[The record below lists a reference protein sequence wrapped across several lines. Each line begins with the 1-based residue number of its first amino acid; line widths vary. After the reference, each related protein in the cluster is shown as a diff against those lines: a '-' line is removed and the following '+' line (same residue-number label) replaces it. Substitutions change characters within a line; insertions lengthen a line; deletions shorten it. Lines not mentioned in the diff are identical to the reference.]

1 MSSGSFRS
9 GGARVSNL
17 AGIADRTPVNRQAT
31 HGLRAKKSD
40 PGFCPLV
47 VSVEQVE
54 CQFDNLFRSRADA
67 GRKNGVKR

>member
-1 MSSGSFRS
+1 MSNGSFRS

-17 AGIADRTPVNRQAT
+17 AGIADRTPVNRQVT
-31 HGLRAKKSD
+31 HGLRAHKRD

-54 CQFDNLFRSRADA
+54 CQFDNLFRGRVASQNRASA
-67 GRKNGVKR
+67 KP